1 MHLKIITHENIV
13 FDEDVDEIYS
23 KALNGEFGVLKDHI
37 PFMNTLDIAVTK
49 VVQGQ
54 KNRYFSVIG
63 GIFQFKN
70 NEALILTQAA
80 EEGQNI
86 DVVRAEEAQKRAE
99 ARLNSNQEDV
109 DARRAEVALA
119 KAKARLK
126 AALSK

>member
-54 KNRYFSVIG
+54 KNRYFSVVG